1 MKNLKFDQMTEIILE
16 SITEGVF
23 TVNQEGLIQS
33 FNKAAEEITGISKK
47 EAIGQQ
53 CKHIFKCN
61 LCETNCPL
69 KQTLKTQKVIK
80 NCPAFIINNDGER
93 IPISISTGI
102 LKDKDGFILGGVETF
117 RDLSTEEL
125 LRKQIQKKWQFGDL
139 LSNSFTMKKIFE
151 ILPLISQSDSPVL
164 IEGESGTGKEVIARA
179 IHSLSKRKDMP
190 FVPINCSAI
199 PETLLES
206 ELFGYKAGAFSGA
219 NKDKIGKFQTADKGV
234 LFLDEIGE
242 VPMHIQVK
250 LLRALQ
256 DKKIEL
262 LGSNKPVFCDVR
274 IISATN
280 KSLKEEVDKGNFRLD
295 FFFRINV
302 VKIELPPLRQRK
314 DDIPNLI
321 KQFINQFN
329 KICNKNIKNISPEVL
344 AILYNYGYPGNI
356 RELENIIEYCFV
368 LCDSEI
374 ICFKHLPE
382 YLQNDS
388 LPPNKHIEQDYLT
401 SHNNKNL
408 AETEEEIILKTLQKN
423 NYHKQNTAKE
433 LGINPSTLYRK
444 LKKFENK

>member
-1 MKNLKFDQMTEIILE
+1 MKKLKLDQTTESILE
-16 SITEGVF
+16 SISDGVF

-33 FNKAAEEITGISKK
+33 FNKAAEEITGLSREK
-47 EAIGQQ
+47 AFNQP

-61 LCETNCPL
+61 LCESDCPL
-69 KQTLKTQKVIK
+69 KKTLNTGEIIK

-102 LKDKDGFILGGVETF
+102 LKDKEGNILGGVETF

-139 LSNSFTMKKIFE
+139 LSNSYTMKKIFE
-151 ILPLISQSDSPVL
+151 ILPLISQSESPVL

-179 IHSLSKRKDMP
+179 IHNLSRRKDMP
-190 FVPINCSAI
+190 FVPVNCSAI

-219 NKDKIGKFQTADKGV
+219 NKDKIGRFQAADKGV

-242 VPMHIQVK
+242 IPMHIQVK

-256 DKKIEL
+256 DKKIEP
-262 LGSNKPVFCDVR
+262 LGSTKPIFCDVR

-280 KSLKEEVDKGNFRLD
+280 KSLKEEVDNGKFRLD

-302 VKIELPPLRQRK
+302 VKIELPPLRQRR

-344 AILYNYGYPGNI
+344 NILYNYDYPGNI

-368 LCDSEI
+368 LCNAEI
-374 ICFKHLPE
+374 ICFNHLPE
-382 YLQNDS
+382 YLQNS
-388 LPPNKHIEQDYLT
+388 NQKTNQTISYTQTET
-401 SHNNKNL
+401 KNL
-408 AETEEEIILKTLQKN
+408 YETEEEIILKTLQKN
-423 NYHKQNTAKE
+423 NYHKQKTAKE